1 VERLLWKA
9 GVDVMDLSK
18 ITLFALSK
26 KRMDWLNQRQE
37 VLSQNIANADT
48 PGYRAQDLKK
58 FKFKELIRRESMQ
71 LNMDVKNSDHL
82 GGRRK
87 RIKDF
92 AIEKDRKPYET
103 MPGGNAVVIEE
114 QMHKIGE
121 TSTKH
126 KITVEL
132 YKKHLGMF
140 RMALGRR

>member
-1 VERLLWKA
+1 
-9 GVDVMDLSK
+9 MDLSK

-37 VLSQNIANADT
+37 VLSQNIANADS
-48 PGYRAQDLKK
+48 PGYRPQDLKK

-71 LNMDVKNSDHL
+71 LNMNVENPNHL

-92 AIEKDRKPYET
+92 AAEKERKPYET
-103 MPGGNAVVIEE
+103 MPAGNAVVIEE
-114 QMHKIGE
+114 QMHKVSE

-126 KITVEL
+126 KITTEL

-140 RMALGRR
+140 RTALGRS

>member
-1 VERLLWKA
+1 
-9 GVDVMDLSK
+9 MDLSK

-48 PGYRAQDLKK
+48 PGFRPKDLKK

-71 LNMDVKNSDHL
+71 LNMDVKNADHL

-92 AIEKDRKPYET
+92 ASEKSRKPYET

-114 QMHKIGE
+114 QMHKVGE

-126 KITVEL
+126 KLTAEL

-140 RMALGRR
+140 RSALGRR

>member
-1 VERLLWKA
+1 
-9 GVDVMDLSK
+9 MDLSK

-37 VLSQNIANADT
+37 VLSQNIANADS
-48 PGYRAQDLKK
+48 PGYRPQDLKK

-71 LNMDVKNSDHL
+71 LNMNVDNPNHL

-92 AIEKDRKPYET
+92 AAEKERKPYET
-103 MPGGNAVVIEE
+103 MPAGNAVVIEE
-114 QMHKIGE
+114 QMHKVSE

-126 KITVEL
+126 KITTEL

-140 RMALGRR
+140 RTALGRS

>member
-1 VERLLWKA
+1 
-9 GVDVMDLSK
+9 MDLSQ

-48 PGYRAQDLKK
+48 PGFRAKDLKK

-71 LNMDVKNSDHL
+71 LNMDVKNSNHL

-92 AIEKDRKPYET
+92 ASEKSRKPYET

-114 QMHKIGE
+114 QMHKVGE
-121 TSTKH
+121 TST
-126 KITVEL
+126 
-132 YKKHLGMF
+132 
-140 RMALGRR
+140 

>member
-1 VERLLWKA
+1 
-9 GVDVMDLSK
+9 
-18 ITLFALSK
+18 
-26 KRMDWLNQRQE
+26 MDWLNQRQE
-37 VLSQNIANADT
+37 ILSHNIANADT

-92 AIEKDRKPYET
+92 AAEKDRKPYET

-114 QMHKIGE
+114 QMHKVGE

-126 KITVEL
+126 KITAEL

>member
-1 VERLLWKA
+1 
-9 GVDVMDLSK
+9 MDLSK

-48 PGYRAQDLKK
+48 PGFRPKDLKK

-71 LNMDVKNSDHL
+71 LNMDVKNADHL

-92 AIEKDRKPYET
+92 ALEKTRKPYET

-114 QMHKIGE
+114 QMHKVSE

-126 KITVEL
+126 KIAADL

-140 RMALGRR
+140 RSALGRR